1 MSRFSEWHTDLTKNP
16 TRVLLK
22 EGNLHRQATFKSV
35 DRTIFLFNDSLLV
48 TDLAKGGDGRLVQK
62 QLLDLR
68 SIVVEDPSDP
78 KLLAAKKRTASS
90 SSSAALSFSI
100 LTPQRDFT
108 FIAHSLQSKAE
119 WMKSIRDAASQHKLT
134 NASSIVEE
142 GAVQGKVFGLAGEEG
157 YEGRLLTATL
167 HSAVAD
173 GQDDILLHLLSE
185 RSEDP
190 NQKSPEGKS
199 AVHLAIEHENAF
211 ALSLLIAHGA
221 DLSITDA
228 EGNAPLHI
236 ACSHA
241 DFATV
246 MVLISKGADVQA
258 VDGQGRT
265 PLWLLCTSVTEPVQD
280 EEGGMGGG
288 GGGPGPEDVVAH
300 HEKGLIE
307 LVTMMVDAGANVED
321 EYEGETL
328 LFHLARAGTWQ
339 AVAALCH
346 NQVNVAQLNA
356 DGQSALHVVA
366 SLSSKADSTLLQSYL
381 RCARL
386 LLSFGAA
393 PNLRDLQLSTPL
405 HLTQSLAIAGCLLVN
420 GARLD
425 VKNAAGKKAG
435 EWFETKA
442 SYATDAEWIQA
453 KEALR
458 DALLAWAERGETALE
473 EGGVLS
479 DEKDWVH
486 DNAISVCMAC
496 GTEFNLTRRRHHC
509 RRCGLLVDAQCSS
522 KTFRAYGEP
531 APIIVSPVSSPKG
544 KAAEAT
550 GERCC
555 DSCYNVMVEKER
567 EGARKARELRKKA
580 AEKAALLKE
589 GKEREAREKEER
601 DARETQARAQRIRES
616 EERTRAVSERTKDK
630 TAAFE
635 EKKKADKARE
645 QGELRDSL
653 GNNRNLLEQRGQ
665 KLGEMGDKASDPHA
679 RTPHTTHRTAC
690 AHAATHPLLA
700 DSCGCVRLV
709 RCCAARCSPR
719 S

>member
-1 MSRFSEWHTDLTKNP
+1 MREIMSRFSEWHTDLTKNP
-16 TRVLLK
+16 TRILLK

-48 TDLAKGGDGRLVQK
+48 TDLAKGADHAGRLVQK

-68 SIVVEDPSDP
+68 SIVVEDPTDP
-78 KLLAAKKRTASS
+78 KVLAAKKRSS
-90 SSSAALSFSI
+90 SSSATLSFSI

-108 FIAHSLQSKAE
+108 FIAPSLQSKAE

-185 RSEDP
+185 RGEDP

-265 PLWLLCTSVTEPVQD
+265 PLWLLCTSVTDPVHD
-280 EEGGMGGG
+280 DGAGA
-288 GGGPGPEDVVAH
+288 PGPDDLVAH
-300 HEKGLIE
+300 HEKGMIE

-321 EYEGETL
+321 EYQGESL
-328 LFHLARAGTWQ
+328 LFHLCSAGKWQ

-346 NQVNVAQLNA
+346 NHVIVSSASMS
-356 DGQSALHVVA
+356 DGHTALHVVA
-366 SLSSKADSTLLQSYL
+366 SLSAKADSSLLQGYL

-386 LLSFGAA
+386 LLAFGA
-393 PNLRDLQLSTPL
+393 
-405 HLTQSLAIAGCLLVN
+405 
-420 GARLD
+420 
-425 VKNAAGKKAG
+425 
-435 EWFETKA
+435 F
-442 SYATDAEWIQA
+442 
-453 KEALR
+453 
-458 DALLAWAERGETALE
+458 
-473 EGGVLS
+473 
-479 DEKDWVH
+479 
-486 DNAISVCMAC
+486 
-496 GTEFNLTRRRHHC
+496 
-509 RRCGLLVDAQCSS
+509 AQ
-522 KTFRAYGEP
+522 P
-531 APIIVSPVSSPKG
+531 A
-544 KAAEAT
+544 
-550 GERCC
+550 
-555 DSCYNVMVEKER
+555 
-567 EGARKARELRKKA
+567 
-580 AEKAALLKE
+580 
-589 GKEREAREKEER
+589 
-601 DARETQARAQRIRES
+601 
-616 EERTRAVSERTKDK
+616 
-630 TAAFE
+630 
-635 EKKKADKARE
+635 
-645 QGELRDSL
+645 
-653 GNNRNLLEQRGQ
+653 
-665 KLGEMGDKASDPHA
+665 
-679 RTPHTTHRTAC
+679 
-690 AHAATHPLLA
+690 
-700 DSCGCVRLV
+700 
-709 RCCAARCSPR
+709 
-719 S
+719 